1 MTSRGERRGAWG
13 RTRRSTPLIGAM
25 KAADLALRAQAPASV
40 SDLTRLERSSLFA
53 EVSMVAYLDN
63 AESFEALD
71 QLGFDQ
77 SAMIEN
83 DGAQAYVLQS
93 ESDCVVVCRGT
104 ERTEWND
111 VRASFDFFKVPAVPR
126 GRVHR
131 GFDRE
136 VEDLWPT
143 IEPELSTSDKSIWFT
158 GHSLGGAMAMI
169 CALRCLVEHPE
180 LRIEELYTFGSPRV
194 GTAGYVRRPDLTH
207 IRWVNN
213 NDIVARVPP
222 PFLRYRHAGEL
233 MYLNRNG
240 QLAILSARQRAEDR
254 WQGLRAAWGRNVIS
268 DHAIAAYVRLIGEAR
283 AGSSS

>member
-1 MTSRGERRGAWG
+1 
-13 RTRRSTPLIGAM
+13 
-25 KAADLALRAQAPASV
+25 
-40 SDLTRLERSSLFA
+40 
-53 EVSMVAYLDN
+53 YLDN
-63 AESFEALD
+63 AESFEALTR
-71 QLGFDQ
+71 LGFDQ

-111 VRASFDFFKVPAVPR
+111 VRASLDFFTVPAATR

-136 VEDLWPT
+136 VDDLWPT
-143 IEPELSTSDKSIWFT
+143 IEPELAATTKRLWFT

-169 CALRCLVEHPE
+169 CALRCRAEYREVQV
-180 LRIEELYTFGSPRV
+180 EELYTFGSPRV
-194 GTAGYVRRPDLTH
+194 GTDRYVRSGELTH

-222 PFLRYRHAGEL
+222 PFFGYRHAGEL
-233 MYLNRNG
+233 VYLDRNG
-240 QLAILSARQRAEDR
+240 RVAALNARQRAEDR
-254 WQGLRAAWGRNVIS
+254 WQGLKATWGRNAIS
-268 DHAIAAYVRLIGEAR
+268 DHAIAAYVRLIDDAR
-283 AGSSS
+283 A